1 MDDEL
6 FLVDATLCGH
16 TNGPVRTTARP
27 R

>member
-16 TNGPVRTTARP
+16 THGPVRTTARP